1 MPDNELLLSDIDT
14 EMRGVHAISHIPPNT
29 ICMMIPRKCLITVEM
44 GQATPIGQK
53 IASSDLDLDA
63 PKHIYLMIYVL
74 WDRKINGIN
83 SFFYPYY
90 DILPKTLNN
99 MPIFWN
105 DNELSLLNGSYLLNQ
120 IADRNHAI
128 EDDYYS
134 ICQIDSSLKQICT
147 LDEFKWARMCVCS
160 RNFGLQID
168 GHRTSA
174 LVPHADML
182 NHYRPRETK
191 WTFDEDKQAFTITTL
206 QYVTAGSEVFDSYGQ
221 KCNHRFL
228 LNYGFAIEDNREL
241 DGFCP
246 NEAPIELYVNE
257 NDILYHI
264 KMDFWTRGEV
274 GNNQTSSSYGTT
286 IHHDGIVI
294 PTPPAATTS
303 TTNTTIT
310 NPTNNTNNSMAS
322 TTSRNFHNHLHSPQH
337 HHPQHHQQ
345 HHWQTANN
353 TTTPVIKRIRLCVA
367 NNENTRL
374 LFSMLRTLACN
385 DEELHAIAS
394 PASFI
399 DSTTS
404 NTAFEQQQLFP
415 TDYTNTRTL
424 YSLSSPEGRQQQFP
438 VQQQQQQYFHHNVY
452 RAPNQHLQYGGGGG
466 VTSSTSSNNSNTTS
480 TSNNMLLGGSGG
492 FHRTCRDIRHPIC
505 LLNER
510 EAMRLLLQIVNRH
523 LRAYPTT
530 LQKDCADLQDLIAFP
545 RFSNQRHAK
554 IQVRGEKEVLHH
566 YASWARTALD
576 VLNVLEEDLN
586 QERGISDNVEV
597 RLMSGGR
604 IMAVESSII
613 TSVSSSGI
621 VYNNNAIG
629 ATPNFDYVIR
639 QLEEDDNVHHTI
651 VRYCSDVLGSLRRE
665 EMKAIQRQQRALL
678 HQQRNHH
685 QQLQQQ
691 HEPQQQQLLSNG
703 HDKQSSSNHSN
714 SMSNLRSGNNSNN
727 NSNNNLDM
735 HHGYA

>member
-1 MPDNELLLSDIDT
+1 MDKYGRFEAWLRENGARFDQLELREYDDDIKLSVLDDSNNEEKKETSGIPDDELLSNNDT

-29 ICMMIPRKCLITVEM
+29 VCMVIPRKCLITVEM

-63 PKHIYLMIYVL
+63 PKHIYLMIYIL
-74 WDRKINGIN
+74 WDRKANGRN
-83 SFFYPYY
+83 SFFHPYY
-90 DILPKTLNN
+90 EILPKTLKN
-99 MPIFWN
+99 MPIFWS
-105 DNELSLLNGSYLLNQ
+105 DHELKLLQGSYLLNQ
-120 IADRNHAI
+120 VADRNSAI
-128 EDDYYS
+128 EDDYHA
-134 ICQIDSSLKQICT
+134 ICQIAPLEQICT
-147 LDEFKWARMCVCS
+147 LEEFKWARMCVCS

-191 WTFDEDKQAFTITTL
+191 WTFDEDRQAFTITTL

-228 LNYGFAIEDNREL
+228 LNYGFAVEDNREL

-246 NEAPIELYVNE
+246 NEAPIELYVND
-257 NDILYHI
+257 NDPLYHD
-264 KMDFWTRGEV
+264 KTDFWTRGEV
-274 GNNQTSSSYGTT
+274 GSIASYGTT

-294 PTPPAATTS
+294 TTSPANTTGATTL
-303 TTNTTIT
+303 T
-310 NPTNNTNNSMAS
+310 
-322 TTSRNFHNHLHSPQH
+322 RNFHH
-337 HHPQHHQQ
+337 HHHQEHHR
-345 HHWQTANN
+345 HWQTAT

-385 DEELHAIAS
+385 EEELHAIAS
-394 PASFI
+394 PAASFI
-399 DSTTS
+399 DATT
-404 NTAFEQQQLFP
+404 NHPLEQQRQHFP
-415 TDYTNTRTL
+415 NDYTNTRTL
-424 YSLSSPEGRQQQFP
+424 YSLSEAGRQFSLS
-438 VQQQQQQYFHHNVY
+438 QQQQPQQYFHHNVY
-452 RAPNQHLQYGGGGG
+452 RSPNHLHYGG
-466 VTSSTSSNNSNTTS
+466 TSNSN
-480 TSNNMLLGGSGG
+480 MLMGGSNAA

-505 LLNER
+505 LRNER

-530 LQKDCADLQDLIAFP
+530 LQKDCADLQDLIAYP

-566 YASWARTALD
+566 YANWARTALD
-576 VLNVLEEDLN
+576 VLNVLEDDLN
-586 QERGISDNVEV
+586 QERGISDSVEV

-604 IMAVESSII
+604 IMPVESSI
-613 TSVSSSGI
+613 SSGFSS
-621 VYNNNAIG
+621 NNAINLT
-629 ATPNFDYVIR
+629 TPNFDYIIR
-639 QLEEDDNVHHTI
+639 QLEEDENVHHTI

-665 EMKAIQRQQRALL
+665 ELKAIRRQQRASL
-678 HQQRNHH
+678 HQRSANS
-685 QQLQQQ
+685 
-691 HEPQQQQLLSNG
+691 QQQQQRPTG
-703 HDKQSSSNHSN
+703 
-714 SMSNLRSGNNSNN
+714 SNN
-727 NSNNNLDM
+727 NNNLDL